1 MKKQYN
7 ILISERKPV
16 PRSKRLREAG
26 QSASSA
32 AVPVSGNAGGAGIGN
47 GSDTGISRDIRVNSP
62 SVGHIITGSV
72 LPSGM
77 RYEQIFRKMLY
88 APTPATLI
96 GKLSTA
102 NDVEFGSTKGFIT
115 YTVTRNDNGAM
126 IKAFYDDKEE
136 NVLEFTGDPAGV
148 QTATRQ
154 LQGNYTQGE
163 SYTATVI
170 YAASE
175 DGDIKETILT
185 SKISVNVHRKWFAG
199 VCNSVPTTS
208 AEVRALSGSG
218 LYKGTGSYKFTI
230 GNYKTFVICIP
241 NGTIK
246 DVSLERYQYNF
257 MDLDSAATPRK
268 ISVEGA
274 NGSTPLEYTMY
285 VFSTATTS
293 SETDNFTFKTNRV
306 WH

>member
-32 AVPVSGNAGGAGIGN
+32 AVSVSGNAGGAGIGN

-88 APTPATLI
+88 APTPATLV

-102 NDVEFGSTKGFIT
+102 NDVEFGSAKGTLT
-115 YTVTRNDNGAM
+115 YTATRNDNGLM
-126 IKAFYDDKEE
+126 TKAYYDNQEE
-136 NVLEFTGDPAGV
+136 NVLEFAGDDTAI
-148 QTATRQ
+148 QTAIRQ

-163 SYTATVI
+163 TYSATVV

-175 DGDIKETILT
+175 DGDINETILT
-185 SKISVNVHRKWFAG
+185 NKISVNVHRKWFAG
-199 VCNSVPTTS
+199 ICNSVPAS
-208 AEVRALSGSG
+208 SSEVRALGSNG
-218 LYKGTGSYKFTI
+218 LYGGPRLTG
-230 GNYKTFVICIP
+230 
-241 NGTIK
+241 
-246 DVSLERYQYNF
+246 R
-257 MDLDSAATPRK
+257 
-268 ISVEGA
+268 
-274 NGSTPLEYTMY
+274 
-285 VFSTATTS
+285 
-293 SETDNFTFKTNRV
+293 
-306 WH
+306 

>member
-88 APTPATLI
+88 APTPATLV

-102 NDVEFGSTKGFIT
+102 NDVEFGSAKGTLT
-115 YTVTRNDNGAM
+115 YTATRNDNGLM
-126 IKAFYDDKEE
+126 TKAYYDNQEE
-136 NVLEFTGDPAGV
+136 NVLEFAGDDTAI
-148 QTATRQ
+148 QTAIRQ

-163 SYTATVI
+163 TYSATVV

-175 DGDIKETILT
+175 DGDINETILT
-185 SKISVNVHRKWFAG
+185 NKISVNVHRKWFAG
-199 VCNSVPTTS
+199 ICNSVPAS
-208 AEVRALSGSG
+208 SSEVRALGTNG
-218 LYKGTGSYKFTI
+218 LYGGPGTFRFSASNWKI
-230 GNYKTFVICIP
+230 VAVCIP
-241 NGTIK
+241 ADSIKEISIASSYGNFVENGKVCTGP
-246 DVSLERYQYNF
+246 V
-257 MDLDSAATPRK
+257 T

-274 NGSTPLEYTMY
+274 NGSDAIDYKMWVIQTQGLNDPD
-285 VFSTATTS
+285 S
-293 SETDNFTFKTNRV
+293 FTFKTI
-306 WH
+306 

>member
-7 ILISERKPV
+7 ILISERKSV

-88 APTPATLI
+88 APTPATLV

-102 NDVEFGSTKGFIT
+102 NDVEFGSAKGTLT
-115 YTVTRNDNGAM
+115 YTATRNDNGPM
-126 IKAFYDDKEE
+126 TKAYYDNQEE
-136 NVLEFTGDPAGV
+136 NVLEFAGDDTAI
-148 QTATRQ
+148 QIATRQ
-154 LQGNYTQGE
+154 LQGNYTKGE
-163 SYTATVI
+163 TYTATVV
-170 YAASE
+170 YAASD
-175 DGDIKETILT
+175 DGDINETILT
-185 SKISVNVHRKWFAG
+185 NKISVNVKRKWFAG
-199 VCNSVPTTS
+199 VCNSIPQTS
-208 AEVRALSGSG
+208 ADARALGTSGFYTGPGTFKFPASNWKIVAVCVPSG
-218 LYKGTGSYKFTI
+218 TLSELSLTSYPANFAEDKEYCI
-230 GNYKTFVICIP
+230 GPI
-241 NGTIK
+241 
-246 DVSLERYQYNF
+246 
-257 MDLDSAATPRK
+257 K

-274 NGSTPLEYTMY
+274 NGSEAIDYNMWYLQTGGLNDPDT
-285 VFSTATTS
+285 
-293 SETDNFTFKTNRV
+293 FTFKIV
-306 WH
+306 

>member
-7 ILISERKPV
+7 ILISERKSV

-88 APTPATLI
+88 APTPATLA

-102 NDVEFGSTKGFIT
+102 NDVEFGSAKGTLT
-115 YTVTRNDNGAM
+115 YTATRNDNGPM
-126 IKAFYDDKEE
+126 TKAYYDNQEE
-136 NVLEFTGDPAGV
+136 NVLEFAGDDTAI
-148 QTATRQ
+148 QIATRQ

-163 SYTATVI
+163 TYSATVV
-170 YAASE
+170 YAASD
-175 DGDIKETILT
+175 DGDINETILT
-185 SKISVNVHRKWFAG
+185 SRISVNVHRKWFAG
-199 VCNSVPTTS
+199 VCNSIPQTS
-208 AEVRALSGSG
+208 ADVRALGTSG
-218 LYKGTGSYKFTI
+218 LYNGAGTYKFEASNWKI
-230 GNYKTFVICIP
+230 IAICIP
-241 NGTIK
+241 EGNISSLEFAEYPGNLIK
-246 DVSLERYQYNF
+246 DVEMVSGPSQ
-257 MDLDSAATPRK
+257 

-274 NGSTPLEYTMY
+274 NGSA
-285 VFSTATTS
+285 STDYKMWIVKTAIVNETTNHATLKIS
-293 SETDNFTFKTNRV
+293 
-306 WH
+306 